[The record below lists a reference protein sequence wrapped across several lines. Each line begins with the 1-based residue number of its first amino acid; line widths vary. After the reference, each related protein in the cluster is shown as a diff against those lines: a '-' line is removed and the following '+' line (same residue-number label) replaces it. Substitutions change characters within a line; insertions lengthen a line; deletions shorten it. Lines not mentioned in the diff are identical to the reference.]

1 MGICAKIKMQEKK
14 MAKQY
19 IISEKGEKKYVV
31 LDMSQYQKLL
41 KQIDDLEDALDLEKA
56 VKEAKSF
63 RNYKEIRKE
72 LNRNLLRYSE

>member
-1 MGICAKIKMQEKK
+1 

>member
-1 MGICAKIKMQEKK
+1 

-19 IISEKGEKKYVV
+19 IISEKGERKYVV
-31 LDMSQYQKLL
+31 LNISQYQKLV
-41 KQIDDLEDALDLEKA
+41 KKIDDLEDALDLEKA

-72 LNRNLLRYSE
+72 LKAAGKL

>member
-1 MGICAKIKMQEKK
+1 MRTCGKIRMQEKK

-19 IISEKGEKKYVV
+19 IISEKGERKYVV
-31 LDMSQYQKLL
+31 LNISQYQKLV
-41 KQIDDLEDALDLEKA
+41 KKIDDLEDALDLEKA
-56 VKEAKSF
+56 VKEAKGF

>member
-1 MGICAKIKMQEKK
+1 

-19 IISEKGEKKYVV
+19 IISEKGERKYVV
-31 LDMSQYQKLL
+31 LNISQYQKLL
-41 KQIDDLEDALDLEKA
+41 KKIDDLEDALDLDKA

-72 LNRNLLRYSE
+72 LKAAGKL